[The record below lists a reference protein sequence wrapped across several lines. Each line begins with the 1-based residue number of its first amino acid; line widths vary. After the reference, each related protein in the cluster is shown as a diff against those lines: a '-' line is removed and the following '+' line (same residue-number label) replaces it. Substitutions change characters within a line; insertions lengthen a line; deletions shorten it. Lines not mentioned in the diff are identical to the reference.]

1 MKTIVKEERM
11 INLTLFKPEDL
22 INSRINSNRY
32 LRQLLDCWL
41 ASWKDLWDLIQ
52 DFNQIANEISYMNSS
67 EKNRFARAFKEF
79 LKLKFAEANVF
90 LDRKGSSNVST
101 LPRFKE
107 DSPAHLLASLTLFY
121 CYLCGVEKLPWM
133 FGELETARL
142 INFVFYY
149 DRIENIVDIL
159 RTSKIFRNYKLNLDD
174 YLDPNEIVKHIEQK
188 VISLILRG
196 VHVYEGLLRI
206 YFLFLKDNKKLEQCF
221 LNRVKMELLYKEI
234 GDYRRKELIE
244 VLNKLPFAVEKL
256 LVPLIE
262 DDEILEK
269 AKKALWDNILKFNKK
284 CVERFKEEFKGYFA
298 CAPMLDLYLDKRLN
312 LDKRCGIQAFDLQL
326 EERKLR
332 SKLRVKHLKARLIEE
347 IKNIGKW
354 LIKQE
359 SLERESKISSVLFS
373 KIIEILYLEK
383 LEFEVGRNFYIT
395 TVPDLIET
403 ARRIYGDLPVI
414 DEQSFLTS
422 LTRKCFE
429 CFSELIINFNKF
441 LEGKEKVL
449 RGIKNLKIEDK
460 QKVLEEFRDVVNIVI
475 KKGIGNSEAFSDE
488 VYKKEVGYWEGLR
501 SSKAKTIAKAINKG
515 KYEKLGRLLN
525 KNLYSMKPVAR
536 VSSFTEV
543 DQNLLLLLY
552 YHYLLRYVKE
562 KQDKRAYE
570 VIREVLR
577 ENLSI
582 WGYAYL
588 FDDYL
593 DDLEF
598 LRKLKWLS
606 FMLSFWYDFG
616 GARLNTD
623 FIVNSREEEHKEPIL
638 YLTYYITEF
647 RSFLAFLIF
656 PDADYEDGFHSGSID
671 IFVRSE
677 DIFKFLY

>member
-1 MKTIVKEERM
+1 M

-32 LRQLLDCWL
+32 IRQLLDCWL
-41 ASWKDLWDLIQ
+41 ALWKDPWDMIQ

-90 LDRKGSSNVST
+90 LDKERSSNVST

-107 DSPAHLLASLTLFY
+107 DSPAHSLVSLTLLY

-133 FGELETARL
+133 FGEIETARL

-149 DRIENIVDIL
+149 DRIGNVVDIL
-159 RTSKIFRNYKLNLDD
+159 RIFKIFRNYKLNLDD
-174 YLDPNEIVKHIEQK
+174 YLDPDKIVKYVEQK
-188 VISLILRG
+188 VISLILRS
-196 VHVYEGLLRI
+196 VRTYEGLLRI
-206 YFLFLKDNKKLEQCF
+206 YFLFLKDNKELEQRF
-221 LNRVKMELLYKEI
+221 LNRVKMELLYREI
-234 GDYRRKELIE
+234 NDYIRKELME

-256 LVPLIE
+256 FVPLIE
-262 DDEILEK
+262 DDGILEK
-269 AKKALWDNILKFNKK
+269 AKKALWDDILKFNEK
-284 CVERFKEEFKGYFA
+284 CVKRFKEEFKRYFT

-326 EERKLR
+326 EEGRFK
-332 SKLRVKHLKARLIEE
+332 SKLRVKHLKARSIEE
-347 IKNIGKW
+347 IRNIGKW
-354 LIKQE
+354 LIKQK

-373 KIIEILYLEK
+373 KIIEILYLEG
-383 LEFEVGRNFYIT
+383 LEFEVGRNFYFT
-395 TVPDLIET
+395 TVFDLIET
-403 ARRIYGDLPVI
+403 ARTIYGDLPVF
-414 DEQSFLTS
+414 DEQDFLIS
-422 LTRKCFE
+422 LIRKCSE

-441 LEGKEKVL
+441 LEEKEKVL
-449 RGIKNLKIEDK
+449 REIKNLKIEDK
-460 QKVLEEFRDVVNIVI
+460 QKVLEEFRDVVNKEI
-475 KKGIGNSEAFSDE
+475 KKGFGNLNVFSDE
-488 VYKKEVGYWEGLR
+488 VYKKEVGYWEGSR
-501 SSKAKTIAKAINKG
+501 TSKAKTIAKAINEG
-515 KYEKLGRLLN
+515 NYEKLGRLLN
-525 KNLYSMKPVAR
+525 KNLHSMEPVAR
-536 VSSFTEV
+536 VSSYVKT

-577 ENLSI
+577 KNLPI

-606 FMLSFWYDFG
+606 FMLSFWYALE

-623 FIVNSREEEHKEPIL
+623 FMVNSCEEEHKEPIL
-638 YLTYYITEF
+638 YLNYYITEF

-656 PDADYEDGFHSGSID
+656 PNANYKDGFYPDSVD
-671 IFVRSE
+671 IFVRLE
-677 DIFKFLY
+677 DIFKFL